1 MRIKSWLPACCA
13 FFVGMGRACLSGL
26 VRFFDFPAEKTADAL
41 CHVADN
47 ALICRSGQKHNGMRD
62 RGKYARAFLRR
73 GAPAGIRRTPAV
85 CRTAA
90 PRTAAELLRCLFRA
104 VPVASAIPLLHIL
117 FLLLLLPVPHRAS
130 GQDVRENFV
139 RCDTYLDSL
148 GRHRTVSVQY
158 YDGIGRPTVSAT
170 DGLSP
175 DGTVARVLGEHD
187 ALGRTVRE
195 WLPGTDSQG
204 GVLEHRGATAV
215 RGLSVA
221 CHGGDSVP
229 FTSYV
234 HDAFGRTVSVRGPG
248 QEWDGRQA
256 SVEYGFNTA
265 SGRQVKRYRVNAGGG
280 LEEDGVW
287 AAGTLRR
294 EKSSDEDGRTLET
307 FTDPWGRKIL
317 ERRAGGNDT
326 YFVYDGAGLLRFV
339 LTPMMQEDWSL
350 ERHAYEYRYDNRG
363 RCVWKRIPGCAAT
376 EYWYDNAD
384 RVVCER
390 DGALRESGRV
400 RFTLY
405 DRLGRTAVT
414 GTCVNAPESITDSRV
429 EWMPAEGICNTG
441 YWNRSTDRLD
451 SVELEKAVWYDDY
464 VFLEFYAFDG
474 CPHTM
479 RMRGGNTAHAKGHA
493 TGTMTATSG
502 GGFVYSVSHYTEKG
516 EECDRRVSL
525 PGGRLLTV
533 RTDFTFTGKPARV
546 AETVERTERE
556 NGADTAK
563 RDSVVTEYGYSSVNG
578 ALLTVDVSRNG
589 TDAVR
594 VSQLDYDSFGRVVGN
609 TLPRFAGKTENTWN
623 IRGWLTGTGG
633 AGYRETLHYS
643 DPVNGAD
650 AMWGGDIS
658 GTVDE
663 YAQSPA
669 EKAWDIPGTLTT
681 GYRYDAL
688 RRMTESVPGDAA
700 HSHAEKV
707 TYDANGNITTLKRWG
722 MYAPAYYSLVDDLV
736 YRYDGNRL
744 SDVTDRVP
752 DVSYENAFGFMRH
765 GVGDVDY
772 EYNSDGALTRDPYKG
787 MNMSYSRRGTP
798 KRAKFDSGSFTD
810 WEYTADG
817 VRLGTRWH
825 TAVTGARGFAAETQ
839 EESTTGIQAQTK
851 AEAATAEQ
859 GTGTEAAGTAQ
870 SSPQTAPIYGYVENS
885 EEFAGNYVFEDGKL
899 SKYLFDGGYID
910 IASGLNT
917 AAYRFYVR
925 DHLGSVRVVL
935 DDDGKVLQ
943 QLYYHPFGGVWG
955 DAGTNIGLQP
965 WKYSG
970 KEYDH
975 RDGLDLYDYGAR
987 LYDPAGSRWTSPDP
1001 LCEKYYHISPYAFC
1015 NNNPIKYVDP
1025 DGRKIKIPH
1034 NQNQILGY
1042 INSSAQGVFAINKDG
1057 YLYMK
1062 KAMNNQGFS
1071 KYYTEKLNGLIK
1083 DPNSTVTVL
1092 VGDKVKVP
1100 NSKTGKME
1108 TKATKDYGEGVTVS
1122 LTKIY
1127 NNPKGKS
1134 HDITITISGK
1144 SRQGLKDQNGNALE
1158 DGPAE
1163 ILSHEIVGHA
1173 APKVLGSDTGNAIEN
1188 ENKVRLQLDKP
1199 LRERDDSHVE

>member
-1 MRIKSWLPACCA
+1 
-13 FFVGMGRACLSGL
+13 
-26 VRFFDFPAEKTADAL
+26 
-41 CHVADN
+41 
-47 ALICRSGQKHNGMRD
+47 MRD
-62 RGKYARAFLRR
+62 RHIFTRVRLWR
-73 GAPAGIRRTPAV
+73 GMPAV
-85 CRTAA
+85 LPTSASCIAA
-90 PRTAAELLRCLFRA
+90 CILRSLTRA
-104 VPVASAIPLLHIL
+104 VSSASAVPFLAPLLS
-117 FLLLLLPVPHRAS
+117 FLLPVFPHRAS

-148 GRHRTVSVQY
+148 GRHRTTSVQWF
-158 YDGIGRPTVSAT
+158 DGLGRPTVSAT
-170 DGLSP
+170 DGLGT
-175 DGTVARVLGEHD
+175 DGTVARGLREHD
-187 ALGRTVRE
+187 ALGRVVRE
-195 WLPGTDSQG
+195 WLPGIDVSG
-204 GVLEHRGATAV
+204 GVLECRGADAV

-229 FTSYV
+229 FTSYA
-234 HDAFGRTVSVRGPG
+234 HDAQGRTVSVRGPG

-256 SVEYGFNTA
+256 SVEHGFNT
-265 SGRQVKRYRVNAGGG
+265 SEGRQVKRYRVGDGGG
-280 LEEDGVW
+280 LSEDGVW

-294 EKSSDEDGRTLET
+294 EKTTDEDGRTLET
-307 FTDPWGRKIL
+307 FTDPWGRRIL
-317 ERRAGGNDT
+317 ERRAGDNDT
-326 YFVYDGAGLLRFV
+326 YFVHDGAGQLRFV
-339 LTPMMQEDWSL
+339 LTPMMQEDWDL
-350 ERHAYEYRYDNRG
+350 ERHAYEYRYDSRG
-363 RCVWKRIPGCAAT
+363 RCVWKRVPGCAAT

-405 DRLGRTAVT
+405 DRLGRHAVT
-414 GTCVNAPESITDSRV
+414 GTCRNTPTSITDSRV
-429 EWMPAEGICNTG
+429 EWTPVEGLCGTG
-441 YWNRSTDRLD
+441 YMGGCTGRLD
-451 SVELEKAVWYDDY
+451 SVELEKAVWYDDHN
-464 VFLEFYAFDG
+464 FLWYHAFLN
-474 CPHTM
+474 CPHLQ

-502 GGFVYSVSHYTEKG
+502 GGYVYSVSYYTERG

-533 RTDFTFTGKPARV
+533 RTDHTFTGKPARV
-546 AETVERTERE
+546 AETVEWTERE

-563 RDSVVTEYGYSSVNG
+563 KDSVVTEYGYSNIND

-594 VSQLDYDSFGRVVGN
+594 VSQLDYDSFGRVVRN
-609 TLPRFAGKTENTWN
+609 TLHRLAGKVENTWN

-633 AGYRETLHYS
+633 AGYRETLHYN
-643 DPVNGAD
+643 DPVNGAE
-650 AMWGGDIS
+650 AVWGGDVS

-663 YAQSPA
+663 YSQAPA
-669 EKAWDIPGTLTT
+669 ENGWDIPNTLTT

-688 RRMTESVPGDAA
+688 GRMTESVPDDAA
-700 HSHAEKV
+700 HSHAERV

-744 SDVTDRVP
+744 AGVTDRVP

-765 GVGDVDY
+765 GVEVGEY
-772 EYNSDGALTRDPYKG
+772 GYNSDGALTRDPHKG
-787 MNMSYSRRGTP
+787 VSVSYSRRGTP

-825 TAVTGARGFAAETQ
+825 TAITGARGFSAEAQGENTAEIQVQTKPEAQAETAGA
-839 EESTTGIQAQTK
+839 SQT
-851 AEAATAEQ
+851 
-859 GTGTEAAGTAQ
+859 
-870 SSPQTAPIYGYVENS
+870 SPQVTPIYGYVENS

-935 DDDGKVLQ
+935 DDDGNVLQ

-987 LYDPAGSRWTSPDP
+987 LYDPAASRWTSPDP
-1001 LCEKYYHISPYAFC
+1001 LCEKYYHLSPYVFC
-1015 NNNPIKYVDP
+1015 LNNPVNCVDP
-1025 DGRKIKIPH
+1025 DGRDGVLIIDKE
-1034 NQNQILGY
+1034 NQVITVKANYYVETVKRESKVNRYVSQYSPESVSQMNATVSRDLNKLGLKVSKGEY
-1042 INSSAQGVFAINKDG
+1042 KGYSISFDLTFIAGGTQAETTKSAGNDYYNNIHIGNIIYRMDEYDSNFTTTINADGTTKTIGGVTDKGNEIMMNVNYDTAQNRLHEIFHTF
-1057 YLYMK
+1057 
-1062 KAMNNQGFS
+1062 GFNDF
-1071 KYYTEKLNGLIK
+1071 K
-1083 DPNSTVTVL
+1083 
-1092 VGDKVKVP
+1092 
-1100 NSKTGKME
+1100 KTGDGDGIMHHPPQTPNQRDANTLVNNGFLK
-1108 TKATKDYGEGVTVS
+1108 
-1122 LTKIY
+1122 KIF
-1127 NNPKGKS
+1127 K
-1134 HDITITISGK
+1134 
-1144 SRQGLKDQNGNALE
+1144 
-1158 DGPAE
+1158 
-1163 ILSHEIVGHA
+1163 
-1173 APKVLGSDTGNAIEN
+1173 
-1188 ENKVRLQLDKP
+1188 
-1199 LRERDDSHVE
+1199 